1 MSIASELLPL
11 TDILTLTDQGELAD
25 AVRQAY
31 GDGTPLYPIGG
42 GTSLDYGLPAKL
54 PGIGLAIAGLNRVV
68 DYPSRDMTITV
79 EAGITMAALAA
90 ELAREGQRL
99 PLDAAQASSA
109 TLGGVVATNSSGPRR
124 YGHGTVRDYVI
135 GIGAVDGR
143 GTPFKGGGRV
153 VKNVAGY
160 DFCKLLAGSLGTL
173 AVIAQLTL
181 KVKPL
186 AESSAFVACEPPS
199 FAHAETLLAD
209 LVNSKATP
217 AAVELLAGPE
227 WSDVPELAVPE
238 GGAARLLVGLEGTP
252 AEVDW
257 MVDEI
262 ARQWRAAGVASLEV
276 HRGGMAEG
284 IWERLTDFGAKPDA
298 PLTIKI
304 NVRPS
309 AVTRL
314 MELCRQLDPGC
325 SLAARAGNGI
335 VLVRFSEF
343 SAADTSRVVL
353 QRLQPAAAAAGG
365 NAVVW
370 SSAAGELTR
379 QAIWGAA
386 ADDADVMRSVKRQF
400 DPKGLLNPGRFVYGT
415 V

>member
-1 MSIASELLPL
+1 
-11 TDILTLTDQGELAD
+11 LAGV
-25 AVRQAY
+25 VRQAY
-31 GDGTPLYPIGG
+31 DDRTPLYPIGG

-54 PGIGLAIAGLNRVV
+54 PGLGLAFAGLSRVV

-99 PLDAAQASSA
+99 PVDAAQPGAA
-109 TLGGVVATNSSGPRR
+109 TLGGLVAANFSGPRR

-143 GTPFKGGGRV
+143 GVPFKGGGRV

-160 DFCKLLAGSLGTL
+160 DFCKLLVGSLGTL

-186 AESSAFVACEPPS
+186 AETSAFVTCEPPD
-199 FAHAETLLAD
+199 FTCAETLLAD

-217 AAVELLAGPE
+217 VAIELLAGPE
-227 WSDVPELAVPE
+227 WSDVPELAAAE
-238 GGAARLLVGLEGTP
+238 GAAARLLVGLEGT
-252 AEVDW
+252 AGEVDW
-257 MVDEI
+257 MVDEV
-262 ARQWRAAGVASLEV
+262 ARQWRAAGVASLDV
-276 HRGGMAEG
+276 HRGDLADG
-284 IWERLTDFGAKPDA
+284 IWERLTDFGARPDA
-298 PLTIKI
+298 PLTVKL

-309 AVTRL
+309 AVTRI
-314 MELCRQLDPGC
+314 MELCRQLDPAC
-325 SLAARAGNGI
+325 SLAAHAGNGI
-335 VLVRFSEF
+335 VLARFSEF

-379 QAIWGAA
+379 QAVWGAA
-386 ADDADVMRSVKRQF
+386 RDDADVMRAVKRQF
-400 DPKGLLNPGRFVYGT
+400 DPQGLLNPGRFVYGT